1 MLMTEDE
8 DLLESDRKKVFDKVK
23 NLLFLQIK
31 SCWMDHLQE
40 LYVEALMIAYVMVC
54 QVWKKDRDAFENSLV
69 QRIDNLY
76 WVALVVSV
84 GDGTF
89 SENAAKM
96 LKTRWKRERAVM
108 YVRAQQTHRMK
119 MYNWLKGWVA
129 EI

>member
-1 MLMTEDE
+1 
-8 DLLESDRKKVFDKVK
+8 
-23 NLLFLQIK
+23 
-31 SCWMDHLQE
+31 MDHLQE
-40 LYVEALMIAYVMVC
+40 LYVEALKIAYVMGC

-96 LKTRWKRERAVM
+96 LKTRWEREHAVM

-119 MYNWLKGWVA
+119 MYNWLKSWVA